1 MNEIIFARVDG
12 RFVRLLK
19 TPTGAMCTMP
29 DSPMRM
35 IGDHELAKYDNRFI
49 GFPGDTLEVI
59 DFLNATICYRGFGEK
74 ISNFRELK
82 TSALTLRNA
91 GFHFRC
97 KNPIK
102 IVFDISNKTQPE
114 TKVQLYGLEMN
125 VWDEETEDWEDLLAR
140 YTIKVDAKQLGNMID
155 TLCNFLVEM
164 KIPHKIIGVINLP
177 EDLDISIPQA
187 LRFIKGLSDDVY
199 DFIYC
204 DN

>member
-19 TPTGAMCTMP
+19 TPTGAMYTEP

-49 GFPGDTLEVI
+49 GFWGDTLEI
-59 DFLNATICYRGFGEK
+59 REFLNATICYRGFGEK
-74 ISNFRELK
+74 ISEFRELK

-91 GFHFRC
+91 CFHFRC
-97 KNPIK
+97 KKPIK
-102 IVFDISNKTQPE
+102 IVFDISNKTQPD

-125 VWDEETEDWEDLLAR
+125 VWDEKAELWEDQLAM
-140 YTIKVDAKQLGNMID
+140 YTIKVDADHLGNMID
-155 TLCNFLVEM
+155 TLRNFIYEM
-164 KIPHKIIGVINLP
+164 KIPHKVIGFINLP
-177 EDLDISIPQA
+177 KELEIDIPEDI
-187 LRFIKGLSDDVY
+187 RFTKGLSDDVY